1 MMKLNRADI
10 KRYFDKEEMISA
22 FSIVYPLLRKH
33 WKAYAGLM
41 LFLLTDILITLASA
55 WFLGD
60 LSDAA
65 VQGDF
70 TRVKHLL
77 PLAFGLILI
86 SFLTIYYDT
95 YIEAVATSSIKRD
108 LKEQLLRQLLLSPV
122 HKIHTT
128 HSGEFIS
135 HFTNDINSIDGMIGR
150 NLINLIKLPLLF
162 IAIFLYLAHI
172 SLLLSFVGL
181 FIIPIAVIAG
191 GVFGFLLRN
200 SSREILKLNS
210 EMTSSLS
217 EIFQGFIVI
226 RSFLLERS
234 FFSKYRQQNQ
244 QALALDLYNGKMK
257 GLFYAGGEAIALIA
271 FLVTLC
277 FGALIVSKGMLTV
290 GSLLAFV
297 SLSNRLIYPLNGL
310 AGQWAAFQRSISAVE
325 RIAHIL
331 KAQYETTDFP
341 EFSQKKPKQ
350 KTIYFQDMTFS
361 YDGERYIFEHFNLQ
375 IPAGKSIA
383 IVGASGAGKS
393 TLFNLLQGFYQ
404 PQAGEIYIDQTP
416 LSALTASELQN
427 LIAYVPQETF
437 LFTGTIRENLLLAN
451 PQTTEEELVTTA
463 RAAHIHDFILSLPH
477 GYETKIGEKGVTL
490 SGGQKQRIAIA
501 RAILK
506 NAPILLL
513 DEATSALDN
522 ETEYLVK
529 EALQGIMKN
538 RTTIVIAHRLSTI
551 QNVDSIIVIDNGKL
565 IQSGKHE
572 ELIHQ
577 PGLYRDL
584 ANVNTSQLSNNEER
598 AIML

>member
-1 MMKLNRADI
+1 MKLNRADI
-10 KRYFDKEEMISA
+10 KQYFDREEMISA
-22 FSIVYPLLRKH
+22 FSIVSPLLKKY

-41 LFLLTDILITLASA
+41 LFLLTDILITLVSA

-128 HSGEFIS
+128 HSGELIS

-172 SLLLSFVGL
+172 SPLLSFVGL

-191 GVFGFLLRN
+191 GIFGFLLRN

-310 AGQWAAFQRSISAVE
+310 AGQWAAFQRSISAIE

-331 KAQYETTDFP
+331 KQHETIDFP
-341 EFSQKKPKQ
+341 EFSQEKPKQ
-350 KTIYFQDMTFS
+350 KAIYFQDITFS
-361 YDGERYIFEHFNLQ
+361 YDGIRCIFEHFNLQ

-393 TLFNLLQGFYQ
+393 TLFNLLQGFYH
-404 PQAGEIYIDQTP
+404 PQAGKIYIDQTP

-451 PQTTEEELVTTA
+451 PQTTEEELVIAA

-490 SGGQKQRIAIA
+490 SGGQKQRMAIA

-529 EALQGIMKN
+529 DALQGIMKN

-551 QNVDSIIVIDNGKL
+551 QNVDSIVVIDNGKL

-572 ELIHQ
+572 ELIQ
-577 PGLYRDL
+577 QLGLYRDL
-584 ANVNTSQLSNNEER
+584 AHVNTSQLSNNEER

>member
-1 MMKLNRADI
+1 MKLNRADI
-10 KRYFDKEEMISA
+10 KQYFDREEMISA
-22 FSIVYPLLRKH
+22 FSIVSPLLKKH

-95 YIEAVATSSIKRD
+95 YIETVATSSIKRD

-122 HKIHTT
+122 HKINTT

-191 GVFGFLLRN
+191 GIFGFLLRN
-200 SSREILKLNS
+200 SSRGILKLNS

-297 SLSNRLIYPLNGL
+297 TLSNRLIYPLNGL
-310 AGQWAAFQRSISAVE
+310 AGQWAAFQRSISAIE
-325 RIAHIL
+325 RIAPIL
-331 KAQYETTDFP
+331 KVQYETTDFP
-341 EFSQKKPKQ
+341 EFFQEKPKQ
-350 KTIYFQDMTFS
+350 KAICFQDMTFS
-361 YDGERYIFEHFNLQ
+361 YDGERYIFENFNLQ
-375 IPAGKSIA
+375 IPTGKSIA

-404 PQAGEIYIDQTP
+404 PQAGKIYVDQTP
-416 LSALTASELQN
+416 ISALTASELQN

-451 PQTTEEELVTTA
+451 PQTTEKGLVTAA

-551 QNVDSIIVIDNGKL
+551 QNVDSIVVIDKGKL

-584 ANVNTSQLSNNEER
+584 AHVNTSQLPNNKER

>member
-1 MMKLNRADI
+1 MKLNRADI

-22 FSIVYPLLRKH
+22 FSIIYPLLRKH
-33 WKAYAGLM
+33 WKSYAGLM

-122 HKIHTT
+122 YKIHTT
-128 HSGEFIS
+128 HSGELIS

-172 SLLLSFVGL
+172 SPLLSFVGL

-244 QALALDLYNGKMK
+244 QALGLDLYNGKMK

-271 FLVTLC
+271 FLVSLC
-277 FGALIVSKGMLTV
+277 LGAVIVSKGMLTV

-297 SLSNRLIYPLNGL
+297 TLSNRLIYPLNGL
-310 AGQWAAFQRSISAVE
+310 AGQWAAFQRSTSAVE
-325 RIAHIL
+325 RIAPIL
-331 KAQYETTDFP
+331 KVQYETIDFP
-341 EFSQKKPKQ
+341 EFFQKKPKQ
-350 KTIYFQDMTFS
+350 KAIGFQNMTFS
-361 YDGERYIFEHFNLQ
+361 YDGERYIFENFNLQ
-375 IPAGKSIA
+375 ISAGKSIA

-451 PQTTEEELVTTA
+451 PQTTEEELVTAA

-551 QNVDSIIVIDNGKL
+551 QNVDFIIVIDNGKL

-584 ANVNTSQLSNNEER
+584 AHINISQLSHNEER